1 MAKEVIFGDEA
12 RRRMKAGIDKLADAV
27 RITLGPRGR
36 NVIID
41 KKFGS
46 PDITNDGVT
55 IAQEQEYK
63 DPYENMGAQLVKEV
77 ASKTNDIA
85 GDGTTTATI
94 LAHAMIEEGFKNL
107 AAGANPMELKRGL
120 EKGAEKIVEGLKEQ
134 SRSLKTKDETAQVA
148 TISANDE
155 AIGKIIADA
164 MEAVGDDGVITVED
178 SDTISTYYDVVEG
191 MQFDREY
198 ISPYFVTDPKK
209 MEVTLENP
217 YILITDQE
225 LKNAAD
231 LVPLL
236 EKIAQSGKPLLIIAK
251 DVTGEALTTLVLNKL
266 KGTLSSCAVKAPG
279 FGDRR
284 KAMLEDLAI
293 LTGGTVVAED
303 AGMLIKDTTLD
314 MLGRAERVKVDGSNT
329 TIVGGSGSSDAIKGR
344 IEQIEAQIEN
354 TDSNYDR
361 EKLEERKAKL
371 AGGVAVIKVGAATE
385 TELSEKKHRMED
397 ALEATKAAVDE
408 GILPGGGTALLNAAT
423 KLDDLKLENDEAVGV
438 KILRRA
444 IEAPL
449 RQLADNAG
457 FEGAIIVERVKEEK
471 PGVGFDV
478 LSESYRDMFDAGI
491 IDPTKVTRSAL
502 QNAVSIAGMLLTTDA
517 LVAEIKEKEETP
529 AMPAGGGMP
538 GGMPY

>member
-134 SRSLKTKDETAQVA
+134 SRALKTKDETAQVA
-148 TISANDE
+148 TICANDE

-164 MEAVGDDGVITVED
+164 MEAVGEDGVITVED

-209 MEVTLENP
+209 MEVLLDKP

-236 EKIAQSGKPLLIIAK
+236 EKVAQSGKPLLVIAK
-251 DVTGEALTTLVLNKL
+251 DVAGEALTTLVLNKL
-266 KGTLSSCAVKAPG
+266 KGTFSSCAVKAPG

-293 LTGGTVVAED
+293 LTGATVIAED
-303 AGMLIKDTTLD
+303 VGMLIKDSTLD
-314 MLGRAERVKVDGSNT
+314 MLGSAERVKVDGKNT
-329 TIVGGSGSSDAIKGR
+329 TIVDGSGSSDAIKGR
-344 IEQIEAQIEN
+344 IEQIDAQIEN
-354 TDSNYDR
+354 TDSDYDR

-408 GILPGGGTALLNAAT
+408 GILAGGGAALLNAAR

-457 FEGAIIVERVKEEK
+457 FEGAIIVERVKAEK

-478 LSESYRDMFDAGI
+478 LSESYRDMFEAGI
-491 IDPTKVTRSAL
+491 VDPTKVTRSAL

-517 LVAEIKEKEETP
+517 LVADIKEKDETP
-529 AMPAGGGMP
+529 AMPGGMP

>member
-12 RRRMKAGIDKLADAV
+12 RRRMKVGIDKLADAV

-36 NVIID
+36 NVIIE
-41 KKFGS
+41 KKFGN

-134 SRSLKTKDETAQVA
+134 SRALKTKEETAQVA

-164 MEAVGDDGVITVED
+164 MEAVGEDGVITVED
-178 SDTISTYYDVVEG
+178 SETIATYYDVVEG

-209 MEVTLENP
+209 MEALLDNP
-217 YILITDQE
+217 YILVTDQE

-236 EKIAQSGKPLLIIAK
+236 EKVAQSGKPLLVIAK

-266 KGTLSSCAVKAPG
+266 KGTFSSCAVKAPG

-293 LTGGTVVAED
+293 LTGATVVAED
-303 AGMLIKDTTLD
+303 VGMLIKDSTLD

-329 TIVGGSGSSDAIKGR
+329 TIIGGSGSSDAIKGR
-344 IEQIEAQIEN
+344 IEQIDAQIEN
-354 TDSNYDR
+354 TDSDYDR

-385 TELSEKKHRMED
+385 TELAEKKHRMED

-408 GILPGGGTALLNAAT
+408 GILPGGGVALLNAAL
-423 KLDDLKLENDEAVGV
+423 KLDDLNLENDEAVGV

-449 RQLADNAG
+449 RQLASNAG
-457 FEGAIIVERVKEEK
+457 LEGAIIVERVKEKK

-478 LSESYRDMFDAGI
+478 LSETYRDMFKAGI

-517 LVAEIKEKEETP
+517 LVADIKEKDDTS
-529 AMPAGGGMP
+529 AMSGGMP

>member
-12 RRRMKAGIDKLADAV
+12 RRRMKVGIDKLADAV

-36 NVIID
+36 NVIIE
-41 KKFGS
+41 KKFGN

-134 SRSLKTKDETAQVA
+134 SRALKTKEETAQVA

-164 MEAVGDDGVITVED
+164 MEAVGEDGVITVED
-178 SDTISTYYDVVEG
+178 SETIATYYDVVEG

-209 MEVTLENP
+209 MEALLDNP
-217 YILITDQE
+217 YILVTDQE

-236 EKIAQSGKPLLIIAK
+236 EKVAQSGKPLLVIAK

-266 KGTLSSCAVKAPG
+266 KGTFSSCAVKAPG

-293 LTGGTVVAED
+293 LTGATVVAED
-303 AGMLIKDTTLD
+303 VGMLIKDSTLD

-329 TIVGGSGSSDAIKGR
+329 TIIGGSGSSDAIKGR
-344 IEQIEAQIEN
+344 IEQIDAQIEN
-354 TDSNYDR
+354 TDSDYDR

-385 TELSEKKHRMED
+385 TELAEKKHRMED

-408 GILPGGGTALLNAAT
+408 GILPGGGVALLNAAR
-423 KLDDLKLENDEAVGV
+423 KLDDLNVENDEAVGV

-449 RQLADNAG
+449 RQLASNAG
-457 FEGAIIVERVKEEK
+457 LEGAIIVERVKEKK

-478 LSESYRDMFDAGI
+478 LSESYRDMFKAGI

-517 LVAEIKEKEETP
+517 LVADIKEKDDTS
-529 AMPAGGGMP
+529 AMSGGMP

>member
-12 RRRMKAGIDKLADAV
+12 RRRMKVGIDKLADAV

-36 NVIID
+36 NVIIE
-41 KKFGS
+41 KKFGN

-134 SRSLKTKDETAQVA
+134 SRALKTKEETAQVA

-164 MEAVGDDGVITVED
+164 MEAVGEDGVITVED
-178 SDTISTYYDVVEG
+178 SETIATYYDVVEG

-209 MEVTLENP
+209 MEALLDNP
-217 YILITDQE
+217 YILVTDQD

-236 EKIAQSGKPLLIIAK
+236 EKVAQSGKPLLVIAK

-266 KGTLSSCAVKAPG
+266 KGTFSSCAVKAPG

-293 LTGGTVVAED
+293 LTGATVVAED
-303 AGMLIKDTTLD
+303 VGMLIKDSTLD

-329 TIVGGSGSSDAIKGR
+329 TIIGGSGSSDAIKGR
-344 IEQIEAQIEN
+344 IEQIDAQIEN
-354 TDSNYDR
+354 TDSDYDR

-385 TELSEKKHRMED
+385 TELAEKKHRMED

-408 GILPGGGTALLNAAT
+408 GILPGGGVALLNAAR
-423 KLDDLKLENDEAVGV
+423 KLDDLNVENDEAVGV

-449 RQLADNAG
+449 RQLASNAG
-457 FEGAIIVERVKEEK
+457 LEGAIIVERVKEKK

-478 LSESYRDMFDAGI
+478 LSETYRDMFKAGI

-517 LVAEIKEKEETP
+517 LVADIKEKDDTS
-529 AMPAGGGMP
+529 AMSGGMP

>member
-12 RRRMKAGIDKLADAV
+12 RRRMKVGIDKLADAV

-36 NVIID
+36 NVIIE
-41 KKFGS
+41 KKFGN

-134 SRSLKTKDETAQVA
+134 SRALKTKEETAQVA

-164 MEAVGDDGVITVED
+164 MEAVGEDGVITVED
-178 SDTISTYYDVVEG
+178 SETIATYYDVVEG

-209 MEVTLENP
+209 MEALLDNP
-217 YILITDQE
+217 YILVTDQE

-236 EKIAQSGKPLLIIAK
+236 EKVAQSGKPLLVIAK

-266 KGTLSSCAVKAPG
+266 KGTFSSCAVKAPG

-293 LTGGTVVAED
+293 LTGATVVAED
-303 AGMLIKDTTLD
+303 VGMLIKDSTLD

-329 TIVGGSGSSDAIKGR
+329 TIIGGSGSSDAIKGR
-344 IEQIEAQIEN
+344 IEQIDAQIEN
-354 TDSNYDR
+354 TDSDYDR

-385 TELSEKKHRMED
+385 TELAEKKHRMED

-408 GILPGGGTALLNAAT
+408 GILPGGGVALLNAAL
-423 KLDDLKLENDEAVGV
+423 KLDDLNLENDEAVGV

-449 RQLADNAG
+449 RQLASNAG
-457 FEGAIIVERVKEEK
+457 LEGAIIVERVKEKK

-478 LSESYRDMFDAGI
+478 LSETYRDMFKAGI

-517 LVAEIKEKEETP
+517 LVADIKEKDDTS
-529 AMPAGGGMP
+529 AMPGGMP

>member
-1 MAKEVIFGDEA
+1 MAKEVIFGEEA
-12 RRRMKAGIDKLADAV
+12 RRHMKAGIDKLADAV

-63 DPYENMGAQLVKEV
+63 DSFENMGAQLVKEV

-94 LAHAMIEEGFKNL
+94 IAHAMIEEGFKNL

-120 EKGAEKIVEGLKEQ
+120 EKGSEKVVESLKKQ
-134 SRSLKTKDETAQVA
+134 SRALKTKEETAQVA

-155 AIGKIIADA
+155 AIGAIIADA
-164 MEAVGDDGVITVED
+164 MEAVGEDGVITVED
-178 SDTISTYYDVVEG
+178 SDTIKTYYEVVEG

-209 MEVTLENP
+209 MEVMMENP
-217 YILITDQE
+217 HILITDQE

-236 EKIAQSGKPLLIIAK
+236 EKVAQSGKPILIIAK

-266 KGTLSSCAVKAPG
+266 KGTLTSCAVKAPG

-284 KAMLEDLAI
+284 KAMLEDLAV
-293 LTGGTVVAED
+293 LTGGTVIAED
-303 AGMLIKDTTLD
+303 AGMQLKDTTLD
-314 MLGRAERVKVDGSNT
+314 MLGHAERVKVDSDNT
-329 TIVGGSGSSDAIKGR
+329 TLVGGGGLTEAIKGR
-344 IEQIEAQIEN
+344 IEQIEAQIDT
-354 TDSNYDR
+354 TDSDYDR

-371 AGGVAVIKVGAATE
+371 AGGVAVIKVGAPTE

-408 GILPGGGTALLNAAT
+408 GILPGGGVALVNGASS
-423 KLDDLKLENDEAVGV
+423 LDSLKLKNDEAVGLN
-438 KILRRA
+438 ILRKA
-444 IEAPL
+444 LEAPL
-449 RQLADNAG
+449 RQLANNAG
-457 FEGAIIVERVKEEK
+457 FEGAIVVERVKAEK

-478 LSESYRDMFDAGI
+478 ISESYRDMFDAGI
-491 IDPTKVTRSAL
+491 VDPMKVTRAAL
-502 QNAVSIAGMLLTTDA
+502 QNAISISGMLLTTDA
-517 LVAEIKEKEETP
+517 LVAEVKEKDDTPP
-529 AMPAGGGMP
+529 AMPQMP

>member
-1 MAKEVIFGDEA
+1 MAKEVIFGEEA
-12 RRRMKAGIDKLADAV
+12 RRKMKAGIDKLADAV

-55 IAQEQEYK
+55 IAQEQEYEDK
-63 DPYENMGAQLVKEV
+63 FENMGAQLVKEV

-94 LAHAMIEEGFKNL
+94 LAHSMIEEGFKNL

-120 EKGAEKIVEGLKEQ
+120 EKGANKVVEELKKM
-134 SRSLKTKDETAQVA
+134 SRELKSKEETAQVA
-148 TISANDE
+148 RISANDE
-155 AIGKIIADA
+155 SIGAIIADA
-164 MEAVGDDGVITVED
+164 MEAVGEDGVITVED
-178 SDTISTYYDVVEG
+178 SDTIDTYYEVVEG

-209 MEVTLENP
+209 MEVLLEKP
-217 YILITDQE
+217 LVLVTDQE
-225 LKNAAD
+225 LKAAQD

-236 EKIAQSGKPLLIIAK
+236 EKVVQTGKPLLIIAK

-284 KAMLEDLAI
+284 KAMLEDIAV

-303 AGMLIKDTTLD
+303 AGMQIKDTTLD
-314 MLGRAERVKVDGSNT
+314 MLGTAETIKVDGNNT
-329 TIVGGSGSSDAIKGR
+329 TIVGGKGKPEAIQGR
-344 IEQIEAQIEN
+344 VEQIEAQIET
-354 TDSNYDR
+354 TDSDYDR

-371 AGGVAVIKVGAATE
+371 AGGVAVIKVGAPTE

-408 GILPGGGTALLNAAT
+408 GILPGGGVALLNASKA
-423 KLDDLKLENDEAVGV
+423 LDSLKLKDDEAVGLG
-438 KILRRA
+438 ILARA
-444 IEAPL
+444 LEAPL
-449 RQLADNAG
+449 RQLSLNAG
-457 FEGAIIVERVKEEK
+457 FEGAIVVEKVREQK
-471 PGVGFDV
+471 PGHGFDV
-478 LSESYRDMFDAGI
+478 STEQYRDMFAAGI

-517 LVAEIKEKEETP
+517 LVAEIKEDEPPAP
-529 AMPAGGGMP
+529 AMPP

>member
-134 SRSLKTKDETAQVA
+134 SRALKTKDETAQVA

-178 SDTISTYYDVVEG
+178 SDTIATYYDVVEG

-209 MEVTLENP
+209 MEVLLDKP

-236 EKIAQSGKPLLIIAK
+236 EKVAQSGKPLLVIAK

-266 KGTLSSCAVKAPG
+266 KGTFSSCAVKAPG

-293 LTGGTVVAED
+293 LTGATVIAED
-303 AGMLIKDTTLD
+303 VGMLIKDATLD
-314 MLGRAERVKVDGSNT
+314 MLGSAERVKVDGKNT
-329 TIVGGSGSSDAIKGR
+329 TIVDGSGSSDAIKGR
-344 IEQIEAQIEN
+344 IEQIDAQIEN
-354 TDSNYDR
+354 TDSDYDR

-408 GILPGGGTALLNAAT
+408 GILPGGGAALLNAAR
-423 KLDDLKLENDEAVGV
+423 KLDDLKLDGDEAVGM

-491 IDPTKVTRSAL
+491 VDPTKVTRSAL

-517 LVAEIKEKEETP
+517 LVADIKEKDDTP
-529 AMPAGGGMP
+529 AMPGGMP

>member
-1 MAKEVIFGDEA
+1 MAKEVIFGEEA
-12 RRRMKAGIDKLADAV
+12 RRKMKAGIDKLADAV

-63 DPYENMGAQLVKEV
+63 DEFENMGAQLVKEV

-120 EKGAEKIVEGLKEQ
+120 EKGAAVVVEELKKQ
-134 SRSLKTKDETAQVA
+134 SRALKTKEETAQVA

-155 AIGKIIADA
+155 SIGKIIADA

-178 SDTISTYYDVVEG
+178 SDTIETYYEVVEG

-209 MEVTLENP
+209 MEVVLEKP
-217 YILITDQE
+217 LILVTDQE
-225 LKNAAD
+225 LKSATE

-236 EKIAQSGKPLLIIAK
+236 EKVAQAGKPLLVIAK

-266 KGTLSSCAVKAPG
+266 KGTLTSCAVKAPG

-284 KAMLEDLAI
+284 KAMLEDIAV

-303 AGMLIKDTTLD
+303 AGMQIKDTTLD
-314 MLGRAERVKVDGSNT
+314 MLGTAETVKVDNNNT
-329 TIVGGSGSSDAIKGR
+329 TIIGGKGKPEAIKGR
-344 IEQIEAQIEN
+344 IEQIEAQIET
-354 TDSNYDR
+354 TDSDYDR

-371 AGGVAVIKVGAATE
+371 AGGVAVIKVGAPTE

-408 GILPGGGTALLNAAT
+408 GILPGGGVALVNAA
-423 KLDDLKLENDEAVGV
+423 KALDNLKAEGDESVGV
-438 KILRRA
+438 GILRRA
-444 IEAPL
+444 LEAPI

-457 FEGAIIVERVKEEK
+457 FEGAIVAEKVKSEK
-471 PGVGFDV
+471 PGIGFDV
-478 LSESYRDMFDAGI
+478 VTEKYRDMFEAGI

-517 LVAEIKEKEETP
+517 LVAEIKEKEENP
-529 AMPAGGGMP
+529 APAMP

>member
-1 MAKEVIFGDEA
+1 MAKEVIFGEEA
-12 RRRMKAGIDKLADAV
+12 RRRMKGGIDKLADAV

-63 DPYENMGAQLVKEV
+63 DVFENMGAQLVKEV

-94 LAHAMIEEGFKNL
+94 LAHSMIEEGFKNL

-120 EKGAEKIVEGLKEQ
+120 EKGSAAVVEALKKM
-134 SRSLKTKDETAQVA
+134 SRELKTKEETAQVGA
-148 TISANDE
+148 ISANDE

-164 MEAVGDDGVITVED
+164 MESVGEDGVITVED
-178 SDTISTYYDVVEG
+178 SDTIDTYYDVVEG

-209 MEVTLENP
+209 MEVLLEKP
-217 YILITDQE
+217 LILVTDQDV
-225 LKNAAD
+225 KSAQD
-231 LVPLL
+231 LVPVL
-236 EKIAQSGKPLLIIAK
+236 EKVVQAGRPFLLIAK

-284 KAMLEDLAI
+284 KAMLEDIAV

-303 AGMLIKDTTLD
+303 AGMQIKDTTLD
-314 MLGRAERVKVDGSNT
+314 MLGTAETVKVDNNNT
-329 TIVGGSGSSDAIKGR
+329 TVIGGKGKPDAIQGR
-344 IEQIEAQIEN
+344 IEQIEAQIET
-354 TDSNYDR
+354 TDSDYDR

-371 AGGVAVIKVGAATE
+371 AGGVAVIKVGAPTE

-408 GILPGGGTALLNAAT
+408 GILPGGGVALLNASKT
-423 KLDDLKLENDEAVGV
+423 LDHLKKLSGDESVGV
-438 KILRRA
+438 SILKRA
-444 IEAPL
+444 LEAPL
-449 RQLADNAG
+449 RQLAFNAG
-457 FEGAIIVERVKEEK
+457 FEGAIVVEKVRDAE
-471 PGVGFDV
+471 PGHGFDV
-478 LSESYRDMFDAGI
+478 TAEKYRDMFEAGI

-517 LVAEIKEKEETP
+517 LVAEIKEDEP
-529 AMPAGGGMP
+529 APPPMP

>member
-1 MAKEVIFGDEA
+1 MAKEVIFGEEA
-12 RRRMKAGIDKLADAV
+12 RRHMKAGIDKLADAV

-63 DPYENMGAQLVKEV
+63 DSFENMGAQLVKEV

-120 EKGAEKIVEGLKEQ
+120 EKGSEKLVESLKKQ
-134 SRSLKTKDETAQVA
+134 SRALKTKEETAQVA

-155 AIGKIIADA
+155 AIGAIIADA
-164 MEAVGDDGVITVED
+164 MEAVGEDGVITVED
-178 SDTISTYYDVVEG
+178 SDTIQTYYEVVEG

-209 MEVTLENP
+209 MEVMMENP
-217 YILITDQE
+217 HILITDQE

-236 EKIAQSGKPLLIIAK
+236 EKVAQSGKPILIIAK

-266 KGTLSSCAVKAPG
+266 KGTLTSCAVKAPG

-284 KAMLEDLAI
+284 KAMLEDLAV
-293 LTGGTVVAED
+293 LTGGSVIAED
-303 AGMLIKDTTLD
+303 AGMQLKDTTLD
-314 MLGRAERVKVDGSNT
+314 MLGHAERVKVDSDNT
-329 TIVGGSGSSDAIKGR
+329 TLVGGGGSTEAIKGR
-344 IEQIEAQIEN
+344 IEQIEAQIDT
-354 TDSNYDR
+354 TDSDYDR

-371 AGGVAVIKVGAATE
+371 AGGVAVIKVGAPTE

-408 GILPGGGTALLNAAT
+408 GILPGGGVALVNGASS
-423 KLDDLKLENDEAVGV
+423 LDSLKLKNDEVVGLN
-438 KILRRA
+438 ILRKA
-444 IEAPL
+444 LEAPL
-449 RQLADNAG
+449 RQLANNAG
-457 FEGAIIVERVKEEK
+457 FEGAIVVERVKAEK

-478 LSESYRDMFDAGI
+478 ISESYRDMFDAGI
-491 IDPTKVTRSAL
+491 VDPMKVTRAAL
-502 QNAVSIAGMLLTTDA
+502 QNAISISGMLLTTDA
-517 LVAEIKEKEETP
+517 LVAEVKEKDETPP
-529 AMPAGGGMP
+529 AMPQMP

>member
-12 RRRMKAGIDKLADAV
+12 RRRMKVGIDKLADAV

-36 NVIID
+36 NVIIE
-41 KKFGS
+41 KKFGN

-134 SRSLKTKDETAQVA
+134 SRALKTKEETAQVA

-164 MEAVGDDGVITVED
+164 MEAVGEDGVITVED
-178 SDTISTYYDVVEG
+178 SETIATYYDVVEG

-209 MEVTLENP
+209 MEALLDNP
-217 YILITDQE
+217 YILVTDQE

-236 EKIAQSGKPLLIIAK
+236 EKVAQSGKPLLVIAK

-266 KGTLSSCAVKAPG
+266 KGTFSSCAVKAPG

-293 LTGGTVVAED
+293 LTGATVVAED
-303 AGMLIKDTTLD
+303 VGMLIKDSTLD

-329 TIVGGSGSSDAIKGR
+329 TIIGGSGSSDAIKGR
-344 IEQIEAQIEN
+344 IEQIDAQIEN
-354 TDSNYDR
+354 TDSDYDR

-385 TELSEKKHRMED
+385 TELAEKKHRMED

-408 GILPGGGTALLNAAT
+408 GILPGGGVALLNAAR
-423 KLDDLKLENDEAVGV
+423 KLDDLNVENDEAVGV

-449 RQLADNAG
+449 RQLASNAG
-457 FEGAIIVERVKEEK
+457 LEGAIIVERVKEKK

-478 LSESYRDMFDAGI
+478 LSETYRDMFKAGI

-517 LVAEIKEKEETP
+517 LVADIKEKDDTS
-529 AMPAGGGMP
+529 AMSGGMP

>member
-1 MAKEVIFGDEA
+1 MAKEVIFGEEA
-12 RRRMKAGIDKLADAV
+12 RRKMKAGIDKLADAV

-63 DPYENMGAQLVKEV
+63 DEFENMGAQLVKEV

-94 LAHAMIEEGFKNL
+94 LAHTMIEEGFKNL

-120 EKGAEKIVEGLKEQ
+120 EKGSAVVVEELKKL
-134 SRSLKTKDETAQVA
+134 SRELKTKEETAQVGA
-148 TISANDE
+148 ISANDE
-155 AIGKIIADA
+155 SIGKIIADA
-164 MEAVGDDGVITVED
+164 MEAVGEDGVITVED
-178 SDTISTYYDVVEG
+178 SDTIDTYYEVVEG

-209 MEVTLENP
+209 MEVLLEKP
-217 YILITDQE
+217 LILVTDQE
-225 LKNAAD
+225 VKSAQD

-236 EKIAQSGKPLLIIAK
+236 EKVVQASRPLLVIAK

-284 KAMLEDLAI
+284 KAMLEDIAV

-303 AGMLIKDTTLD
+303 AGMQIKDTTLD
-314 MLGRAERVKVDGSNT
+314 MLGTAETIKVDNSNT
-329 TIVGGSGSSDAIKGR
+329 TIIGGKGKSEAIQGR
-344 IEQIEAQIEN
+344 IEQIEAQIET
-354 TDSNYDR
+354 TDSSYDR

-371 AGGVAVIKVGAATE
+371 AGGVAVIKVGAPTE

-408 GILPGGGTALLNAAT
+408 GILPGGGVALLNAAKALDGMK
-423 KLDDLKLENDEAVGV
+423 KLTGDESVGITILK
-438 KILRRA
+438 RA
-444 IEAPL
+444 LEAPL
-449 RQLADNAG
+449 RQLALNAG
-457 FEGAIIVERVKEEK
+457 FEGAIVVEKVRAEK
-471 PGVGFDV
+471 PGIGFDV
-478 LSESYRDMFDAGI
+478 AKEEYHDMVEAGI

-517 LVAEIKEKEETP
+517 LVAEIKEEEP
-529 AMPAGGGMP
+529 AAPPMPP